1 MDKSFVQRT
10 IIAYDKTIHGG
21 SRMSRLQL
29 WERAE
34 QYEMGWLSNSS
45 LLVTVDCGVR
55 DSVTL
60 WRDLEQG
67 VSAGMNSPLKKKK
80 SPWCVSKRCC
90 YMHKSICDVGRV
102 LLFWNALDHFLF
114 IRKDPYASL
123 F

>member
-80 SPWCVSKRCC
+80 
-90 YMHKSICDVGRV
+90 KSLMCI
-102 LLFWNALDHFLF
+102 
-114 IRKDPYASL
+114 
-123 F
+123 